1 MMVTEDAKLKQR
13 LDDIAKSGQNNV
25 LISIRGLGRIG
36 LGKGSPRTFA
46 GILMGQKPFGA
57 TPKIRRSAGSIA
69 TRKRPS
75 ATKNSEAK
83 KMWVTEDAKLEQ
95 NRDDT
100 AKNGFYNHLI
110 SIKGLGSRSL
120 GKESSRTFAGILM
133 GKKQFGATP
142 QIGRSAGS
150 IVNRRRRKKGA
161 ETREWKISKKNKGKI
176 AKTRKG
182 KIAKTR
188 KGRIAKTR
196 KGKIAKTRKGRIA
209 KTRK

>member
-75 ATKNSEAK
+75 ATKNSAAK

-196 KGKIAKTRKGRIA
+196 K
-209 KTRK
+209 